1 MARIAHPRFL
11 CAESAFEPARVV
23 LLGCPFDETASF
35 RRGARLGPGAIREAS
50 DCLETYSPHLDK
62 DLEDAALCD
71 LGNVD
76 FASDDTQAVL
86 DSIQAEAREIFRAGK
101 RPVFLGGEHLV
112 SLPLVEAALEVFSGL
127 AVFQWDA
134 HADLRDDYLGE
145 KLSHACVMRRILDLE
160 GVGPL
165 HQFGVRSGTRDEF
178 EWMRANET
186 LRPLSPES
194 VEFAVN
200 AVGALPEMGGRPI
213 YLTLDVDV
221 INPGEMPGTGSPE
234 PGGPGFDALMDCI
247 GLLWTAGARIVGA
260 DVVELAPELDPS
272 GASAV
277 AAAKLVRELAL
288 VMGAE

>member
-1 MARIAHPRFL
+1 MARMAHPRFL
-11 CAESAFEPARVV
+11 CAESAFEPARTV

-76 FASDDTQAVL
+76 FASDDTGAVL
-86 DSIQAEAREIFRAGK
+86 DSIRAEAREIFRAGK
-101 RPVFLGGEHLV
+101 HPIFLGGEHLV
-112 SLPLVEAALEVFSGL
+112 SLPLVEAALEVFPGL

-145 KLSHACVMRRILDLE
+145 KLSHACVMRRILELE

-165 HQFGVRSGTRDEF
+165 HQFGVRSGTREEF
-178 EWMRANET
+178 EWIRANET
-186 LRPLSPES
+186 LRPLTPEGVES
-194 VEFAVN
+194 VLEEISDRA
-200 AVGALPEMGGRPI
+200 I

-221 INPGEMPGTGSPE
+221 INPGEMPGTGTPE
-234 PGGPGFDALMDCI
+234 PGGPGFDAIMDCI
-247 GLLWTAGARIVGA
+247 SVLDASGARIIGA

-288 VMGAE
+288 VMGA

>member
-1 MARIAHPRFL
+1 MGGEARPRFL
-11 CAESAFEPARVV
+11 CAEAPFESARVV

-35 RRGARLGPGAIREAS
+35 RRGALFGPDAIREAS

-71 LGNVD
+71 LGDVD
-76 FASDDTQAVL
+76 FASGDTESVL
-86 DSIQAEAREIFRAGK
+86 ASIQAEAVKIFQAGK
-101 RPVFLGGEHLV
+101 RPICLGGEHLV
-112 SLPLVEAALEVFSGL
+112 SLPAVEAALGVYPGL

-145 KLSHACVMRRILDLE
+145 RLSHACAMRRILELE

-165 HQFGVRSGTRDEF
+165 RQFGVRSGTREEF
-178 EWMRANET
+178 EWMRAKDT
-186 LRPLSPES
+186 LRPLSPE
-194 VEFAVN
+194 AVS
-200 AVGALPEMGGRPI
+200 AALKETVDSAI

-221 INPGEMPGTGSPE
+221 VNPGEMPGTGSPE
-234 PGGPGFDALMDCI
+234 PGGPGFDALIDCI
-247 GLLWTAGARIVGA
+247 SVLSDSGARIVGA
-260 DVVELAPELDPS
+260 DVVELAPELDPT

-288 VMGAE
+288 VLGA

>member
-1 MARIAHPRFL
+1 MGGEVRPRFL
-11 CAESAFEPARVV
+11 CAETPFESARVV

-35 RRGARLGPGAIREAS
+35 RRGARLGPDAIREAS

-62 DLEDAALCD
+62 DLSDAALCD
-71 LGNVD
+71 LGDVD
-76 FASDDTQAVL
+76 IASGDTQAVL
-86 DSIQAEAREIFRAGK
+86 DSIRDEASAIFQAGK

-112 SLPLVEAALEVFSGL
+112 SLPIVEAALGVFPGL

-145 KLSHACVMRRILDLE
+145 RLSHACVVRRILEL
-160 GVGPL
+160 GKIGPL
-165 HQFGVRSGTRDEF
+165 RQFGIRSGTREEF
-178 EWMRANET
+178 AWMRANDT
-186 LRPLSPES
+186 MRPMSPEA
-194 VEFAVN
+194 VESALKEIGDSAV
-200 AVGALPEMGGRPI
+200 

-221 INPGEMPGTGSPE
+221 LNPGEMPGTGSPE

-247 GLLWTAGARIVGA
+247 RVLDDSSARVIGA
-260 DVVELAPELDPS
+260 DVVELAPEWDPT

-288 VMGAE
+288 VLGA

>member
-1 MARIAHPRFL
+1 MARMAHPRFL
-11 CAESAFEPARVV
+11 CAESAFEPARTV

-35 RRGARLGPGAIREAS
+35 RRGARLGPQAIREAS

-71 LGNVD
+71 LGDVD
-76 FASDDTQAVL
+76 FASDDTGAVL
-86 DSIQAEAREIFRAGK
+86 DSIRAEAREIFRAGK
-101 RPVFLGGEHLV
+101 RSVFLGGEHLV
-112 SLPLVEAALEVFSGL
+112 SLPLVEAALEVFPGL

-165 HQFGVRSGTRDEF
+165 HQFGVRSGTREEF
-178 EWMRANET
+178 EWIRANET
-186 LRPLSPES
+186 LRPLTPEG
-194 VEFAVN
+194 VEL
-200 AVGALPEMGGRPI
+200 ALEEAGDRAI

-221 INPGEMPGTGSPE
+221 INPGEMPGTGTPE
-234 PGGPGFDALMDCI
+234 PGGPGFDAIMDCI
-247 GLLWTAGARIVGA
+247 SVLDASGARIVGA

-288 VMGAE
+288 VMGA

>member
-11 CAESAFEPARVV
+11 CAESAFEPARTV
-23 LLGCPFDETASF
+23 LLGCPFDKTASF
-35 RRGARLGPGAIREAS
+35 RRGARLGPDAIREAS

-71 LGNVD
+71 LGDVD

-112 SLPLVEAALEVFSGL
+112 SLPLVEAALEVFPGL
-127 AVFQWDA
+127 VVFQWDA

-145 KLSHACVMRRILDLE
+145 KLSHACVMRRILGLKDI
-160 GVGPL
+160 GPL

-186 LRPLSPES
+186 LCPLTPEGVES
-194 VEFAVN
+194 VLEEISDRA
-200 AVGALPEMGGRPI
+200 I

-221 INPGEMPGTGSPE
+221 INPGEMPGTGTPE
-234 PGGPGFDALMDCI
+234 PGGPGFDAIMDCI
-247 GLLWTAGARIVGA
+247 SVLDASGARIIGA

-288 VMGAE
+288 VLGA

>member
-11 CAESAFEPARVV
+11 CAESAFEPARTV
-23 LLGCPFDETASF
+23 LLGCPFDKTASF

-71 LGNVD
+71 LGDVD

-112 SLPLVEAALEVFSGL
+112 SLPLVEAALEVFPGL
-127 AVFQWDA
+127 VVFQWDA

-145 KLSHACVMRRILDLE
+145 KLSHACVMRRILGLKDI
-160 GVGPL
+160 GPL

-186 LRPLSPES
+186 LRPLTPEGVES
-194 VEFAVN
+194 VLEEISDRA
-200 AVGALPEMGGRPI
+200 I

-221 INPGEMPGTGSPE
+221 INPGEMPGTGTPE
-234 PGGPGFDALMDCI
+234 PGGPGFDAIMDCI
-247 GLLWTAGARIVGA
+247 SVLDASGARIIGA

-288 VMGAE
+288 VLGA

>member
-11 CAESAFEPARVV
+11 CAESAFEPARTV
-23 LLGCPFDETASF
+23 LLGCPFDKTASF
-35 RRGARLGPGAIREAS
+35 RRGARLGPQAIREAS

-62 DLEDAALCD
+62 DLSDAALCD
-71 LGNVD
+71 LGDVD
-76 FASDDTQAVL
+76 FASDDTGAVL
-86 DSIQAEAREIFRAGK
+86 DSIRAEAREIFRAGK

-112 SLPLVEAALEVFSGL
+112 SLPLVEAALEVFPGL
-127 AVFQWDA
+127 VVFQWDA

-178 EWMRANET
+178 AWMRANET
-186 LRPLSPES
+186 LRPLTPEGVES
-194 VEFAVN
+194 VLEEISDRA
-200 AVGALPEMGGRPI
+200 I

-221 INPGEMPGTGSPE
+221 INPGEMPGTGTPE
-234 PGGPGFDALMDCI
+234 PGGPGFDAIMDCI
-247 GLLWTAGARIVGA
+247 SVLDASGARIIGA

-288 VMGAE
+288 VLGA

>member
-11 CAESAFEPARVV
+11 CAESAFEPARTV
-23 LLGCPFDETASF
+23 LLGCPFDKTASF
-35 RRGARLGPGAIREAS
+35 RRGARLGPDAIREAS

-71 LGNVD
+71 LGDVD

-112 SLPLVEAALEVFSGL
+112 SLPLVEAALEVFPGL
-127 AVFQWDA
+127 VVFQWDA

-145 KLSHACVMRRILDLE
+145 KLSHACVMRRILGLKDI
-160 GVGPL
+160 GPL

-178 EWMRANET
+178 EWMRENET
-186 LRPLSPES
+186 LRPLTPEGVES
-194 VEFAVN
+194 VLEEISDRA
-200 AVGALPEMGGRPI
+200 I

-221 INPGEMPGTGSPE
+221 INPGEMPGTGTPE
-234 PGGPGFDALMDCI
+234 PGGPGFDAIMDCI
-247 GLLWTAGARIVGA
+247 SVLDASGARIIGA

-288 VMGAE
+288 VLGA

>member
-11 CAESAFEPARVV
+11 CAESAFEPARTV
-23 LLGCPFDETASF
+23 LLGCPFDKTASF
-35 RRGARLGPGAIREAS
+35 RRGARLGPQAIREAS

-71 LGNVD
+71 LGDVD
-76 FASDDTQAVL
+76 FASDDTGAVL

-112 SLPLVEAALEVFSGL
+112 SLPLVEAALEVFPGL
-127 AVFQWDA
+127 VVFQWDA

-145 KLSHACVMRRILDLE
+145 KLSHACVMRRILGLKDI
-160 GVGPL
+160 GPL

-186 LRPLSPES
+186 LRPLTPEGVES
-194 VEFAVN
+194 VLEEISDRA
-200 AVGALPEMGGRPI
+200 I

-221 INPGEMPGTGSPE
+221 INPGEMPGTGTPE
-234 PGGPGFDALMDCI
+234 PGGPGFDAIMDCI
-247 GLLWTAGARIVGA
+247 SVLDASGARIIGA

-288 VMGAE
+288 VLGA

>member
-1 MARIAHPRFL
+1 MARMAHPRFL
-11 CAESAFEPARVV
+11 CAESAFEPARTV

-71 LGNVD
+71 LGDVD
-76 FASDDTQAVL
+76 FASDDTGAVL
-86 DSIQAEAREIFRAGK
+86 DSIRAEAREIFRAGK

-112 SLPLVEAALEVFSGL
+112 SLPLVEAALEVFPGL

-145 KLSHACVMRRILDLE
+145 KLSHACVMRRILELE

-165 HQFGVRSGTRDEF
+165 HQFGVRSGARDEF

-186 LRPLSPES
+186 LRPLTPEGVES
-194 VEFAVN
+194 VLEEIGDRA
-200 AVGALPEMGGRPI
+200 I

-221 INPGEMPGTGSPE
+221 INPGEMSGTGSPE
-234 PGGPGFDALMDCI
+234 PGGPSFDAIMDCI
-247 GLLWTAGARIVGA
+247 SVLDASGARIVGA
-260 DVVELAPELDPS
+260 DVVELAPEWDPT
-272 GASAV
+272 GASAIV
-277 AAAKLVRELAL
+277 AAKLVRELAL
-288 VMGAE
+288 VMGA

>member
-1 MARIAHPRFL
+1 MARMAHPRFL
-11 CAESAFEPARVV
+11 CAESAFEPARTV

-35 RRGARLGPGAIREAS
+35 RRGARLGPDAIREAS

-71 LGNVD
+71 LGDVD

-112 SLPLVEAALEVFSGL
+112 SLPLVEAALEVFPGL
-127 AVFQWDA
+127 VVFQWDA

-145 KLSHACVMRRILDLE
+145 KLSHACVMRRILGLKDI
-160 GVGPL
+160 GPL

-186 LRPLSPES
+186 LRPLTPEGVES
-194 VEFAVN
+194 VLE
-200 AVGALPEMGGRPI
+200 EISGRAI

-221 INPGEMPGTGSPE
+221 INPGEMPGTGTPE
-234 PGGPGFDALMDCI
+234 PGGPGFDAIMDCI
-247 GLLWTAGARIVGA
+247 SVLDASGARIIGA

-288 VMGAE
+288 VLGA